1 MRAHIDRDA
10 PIAQL
15 VEQLPLKEMVLGSNP
30 SGRTRS
36 KKQTALLFR
45 TLVRAG
51 VLPCTCTAARQGRAA
66 ICATAQIERITTR
79 CEAQRCFALA
89 KPRAGVASE
98 FRDGRIRL
106 VTTKTKRHDLQNCT

>member
-1 MRAHIDRDA
+1 MQLPLTRRSRRIQSGLTAIVGTHELASRRELLSFYILKNKVVDKSYLCDKFIFVA

-51 VLPCTCTAARQGRAA
+51 A
-66 ICATAQIERITTR
+66 IFC
-79 CEAQRCFALA
+79 
-89 KPRAGVASE
+89 
-98 FRDGRIRL
+98 
-106 VTTKTKRHDLQNCT
+106 